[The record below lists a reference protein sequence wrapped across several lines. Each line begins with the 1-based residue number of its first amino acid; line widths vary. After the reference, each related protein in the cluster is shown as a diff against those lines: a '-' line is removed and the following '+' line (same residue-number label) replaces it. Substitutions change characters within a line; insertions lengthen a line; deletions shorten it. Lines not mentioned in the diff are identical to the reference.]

1 MTYLRE
7 YEKPYKVRVFKQ
19 KTQNNGYQ
27 STKISP
33 VLANDYINNKII
45 TPKPNNDKV
54 KFNDKNLYKL

>member
-1 MTYLRE
+1 MLRK
-7 YEKPYKVRVFKQ
+7 YEKPYKVRVFSQ
-19 KTQNNGYQ
+19 NTSNNGYQ

-45 TPKPNNDKV
+45 KPKPNNDKV

>member
-1 MTYLRE
+1 MNYLRE
-7 YEKPYKVRVFKQ
+7 YEKPYKVRVFSQ
-19 KTQNNGYQ
+19 KTPNNGYN
-27 STKISP
+27 SSKINR

>member
-45 TPKPNNDKV
+45 KPKPNNDKV
-54 KFNDKNLYKL
+54 KFTDKNLYKL

>member
-33 VLANDYINNKII
+33 VLANNYINNKII

>member
-45 TPKPNNDKV
+45 KPKPNNDKV
-54 KFNDKNLYKL
+54 KFNDKNLYKN